1 MNGDEMSRE
10 GPSSAATVEARHC
23 AVVAFGASSSLGE
36 GEAALGVGPIGA
48 AAPVAL
54 GRDAE
59 LVEAALTRPF
69 CGRVRALDGLAA
81 GEDRATALL
90 ERALAACAAE
100 LDASMPGWRTM
111 RVGLAIGTSSG
122 GMRSFEAAF
131 ATGASPE
138 GSVAATYLGPVLT
151 AKRPCDLEPV
161 AFVLGAC
168 ASGTLAI
175 GLAREW
181 LLAGAC
187 DIALCGGFDAVSVF
201 VASGF
206 EVLRATCTDGA
217 PRPFRV
223 GRDGLALGEGAAVM
237 ALVRTSDASLASG
250 APRGFVVGFGASC
263 DAVHLTAP
271 DREGRGL
278 ARAAQ
283 QALDDAGRPTIELV
297 SAHGTATVFNDG
309 SESRALAALLGER
322 LGDVPLHAL
331 KGGIGHTL
339 GAAGALE
346 TLAAL
351 HAMKTSIAP
360 ASAGTGLIDGG
371 VKVLERAE
379 PHEASTA
386 LKLSAAFGGANAA
399 LVLKRADARTSTA
412 TPTPTAS
419 ATATSTSTPT
429 RARPVYVSRAVA
441 IVDSFDVAA
450 DPRRLAELT
459 GYPEDKIA
467 RADALVRMTM
477 AAVGL
482 LREQLATAG
491 QGSLAGAGIL
501 VGHGL
506 ATIDTNAAYLA
517 RIRSAGAS
525 RGEPR
530 RFPYTTPNAPA
541 GETAVAFGLT
551 GPAFAVGGG
560 PHGGLEALAV
570 AADLVRGGVAD
581 RIVVVGVDEA
591 GAGSRRLAPETKPG
605 VVALLVA
612 STPLSARLD
621 AWSVR
626 LPAQLGAGESLVEP
640 AAVEAHSAL
649 LPLAS
654 GRPATLEART
664 PWGGFANARFFWL

>member
-1 MNGDEMSRE
+1 MNGKPMTKEP
-10 GPSSAATVEARHC
+10 PSSEVASVDARSC

-36 GEAALGVGPIGA
+36 GEGALGVGPVGA

-69 CGRVRALDGLAA
+69 CGRVRALDGLAPDH
-81 GEDRATALL
+81 DRATVLL

-100 LDASMPGWRTM
+100 LDASMPGWRKK

-131 ATGASPE
+131 ADGAAAAPE

-168 ASGTLAI
+168 ASGTLAV

-187 DIALCGGFDAVSVF
+187 DVALCGGFDAVSVF

-206 EVLRATCTDGA
+206 EVLRATCTEGA

-237 ALVRTSDASLASG
+237 ALVRANDAPLASG

-278 ARAAQ
+278 ARAAH

-309 SESRALAALLGER
+309 SESRALAAVLGDR

-351 HAMKTSIAP
+351 HAMNTSVAP
-360 ASAGTGLIDGG
+360 ASAGTGAIDGG

-379 PHEASTA
+379 RHDASAA

-399 LVLKRADARTSTA
+399 LVLKRADTRPTATATA
-412 TPTPTAS
+412 TPA
-419 ATATSTSTPT
+419 AA
-429 RARPVYVSRAVA
+429 RAVYVSRAVA
-441 IVDSFDVAA
+441 IVDGFDGAA
-450 DPRRLAELT
+450 DPHRLAELT
-459 GYPEDKIA
+459 GYPEDKIV
-467 RADALVRMTM
+467 RADALVRLTM

-482 LREQLATAG
+482 LREQLAAAG
-491 QGSLAGAGIL
+491 QGTLDGAGIL

-591 GAGSRRLAPETKPG
+591 GAGSLRVAPDTKPG

-621 AWSVR
+621 AWAVR

-640 AAVEAHSAL
+640 AAVEAHRAL

>member
-1 MNGDEMSRE
+1 MSRCR
-10 GPSSAATVEARHC
+10 VI
-23 AVVAFGASSSLGE
+23 AFGASSALGE
-36 GEAALGVGPIGA
+36 GEAALGIGA
-48 AAPVAL
+48 VGERAPVAIA
-54 GRDAE
+54 RDPE
-59 LVEAALTRPF
+59 LVRAALTRPF
-69 CGRVRALDGLAA
+69 CGRVRAVDDVSGDA
-81 GEDRATALL
+81 DRATVLL
-90 ERALAACAAE
+90 ERALEACAKD
-100 LDASMPGWRTM
+100 LDASMPGWRDQ

-131 ATGASPE
+131 GEGGAPE
-138 GSVAATYLGPVLT
+138 GSAAATYLGPVL
-151 AKRPCDLEPV
+151 AASRPCDLQPV

-168 ASGTLAI
+168 ASSTLAI

-206 EVLRATCTDGA
+206 EVLRAVCTDGA
-217 PRPFRV
+217 PRPFRA

-237 ALVRTSDASLASG
+237 ALVRADDATLATGSR
-250 APRGFVVGFGASC
+250 PSRGLVVGFGASC

-278 ARAAQ
+278 ARAAE
-283 QALDDAGRPTIELV
+283 QALRDAGRPRVDLV

-309 SESRALAALLGER
+309 SEANALAAVLGPRLGE
-322 LGDVPLHAL
+322 VPLHAL

-351 HAMKTSIAP
+351 HAMKLAIAP
-360 ASAGTGLIDGG
+360 ASAGEGAIDGG
-371 VKVLERAE
+371 VRVLERAE
-379 PHEASTA
+379 RHEARTA

-399 LVLKRADARTSTA
+399 LVVTTDAGAAPETNVKRGRD
-412 TPTPTAS
+412 
-419 ATATSTSTPT
+419 
-429 RARPVYVSRAVA
+429 VFVSRAAA
-441 IVDSFDVAA
+441 IVDGIGAA
-450 DPRRLAELT
+450 TDPHLLADQT
-459 GYPEDKIA
+459 GYAEDKLA
-467 RADALVRMTM
+467 RADGLVRLTI
-477 AAVGL
+477 AAVVRLKEL
-482 LREQLATAG
+482 LASAG
-491 QGSLAGAGIL
+491 QGALEGAGIV

-517 RIRSAGAS
+517 RIRAAGAS

-541 GETAVAFGLT
+541 GECAVALGLS

-591 GAGSRRLAPETKPG
+591 GEGSRRVAPQTKPG
-605 VVALLVA
+605 AVAFLVSA
-612 STPLSARLD
+612 EPLAARLD

-626 LPAQLGAGESLVEP
+626 LPARLGPGEALVSA
-640 AAVEAHSAL
+640 AAVEAHRPL
-649 LPLAS
+649 LPLATPKE
-654 GRPATLEART
+654 RPETLEART